1 MANISFNPSIGEA
14 INCLSLYKDHV
25 PENGYISAC
34 LDLGISALKTIQDG
48 NYQLSTSTISPE
60 ILDEIVNYTCTCQE
74 CDVCKY
80 FYKGHCLYED
90 ARALK
95 NQREYYRRLQSWIQ
109 KNC

>member
-1 MANISFNPSIGEA
+1 MNVTIQDA
-14 INCLSLYKDHV
+14 INAFALLSEHV
-25 PENGYISAC
+25 NENGFLYEC
-34 LDLGISALKTIQDG
+34 YNLGISALKTIQDG
-48 NYQLSTSTISPE
+48 NYQLSTSTIPPE

-74 CDVCKY
+74 CDDCKY

-95 NQREYYRRLQSWIQ
+95 NQREYYRRLQAWIQ